1 MKYKLLLLDID
12 GTLRPEGC
20 ERIPRE
26 NADAVNAVQ
35 RLGVKIAIATGRG
48 RTGVGKG
55 LLRSVRPDYW
65 VCAGG
70 AQLLDGKGNELALHR
85 LTNEEMYALVDFF
98 ENYEL
103 PLRFTFHDAN
113 YAYIGYE
120 EFIARD
126 RAKNLHNH
134 ILDGEDQD
142 HHLVEMPF
150 GAFGF
155 LPPERAAQFQQ
166 KYGYLGLR
174 FLYSYPG
181 SDGCD
186 ICQTG
191 VDKGHGLCELAGLA
205 GLTPEE
211 CVAMGDGDN
220 DVPMLAAAGLG
231 IAMENGSEAAKAAA
245 DRTGPDA
252 APHGVAD
259 LCRSLWP
266 EAF

>member
-1 MKYKLLLLDID
+1 MHYKLLLLDID
-12 GTLRPEGC
+12 GTLRPDSC

-26 NADAVNAVQ
+26 NAEAVNAVQ
-35 RLGVKIAIATGRG
+35 RAGVKIAIATGRG

-70 AQLLDGKGNELALHR
+70 AQLLDAAGNDLALHR
-85 LTNEEMYALVDFF
+85 LTHEEMYALVDFF
-98 ENYEL
+98 EDYEL

-113 YAYIGYE
+113 YAYTGYE
-120 EFIARD
+120 EFAARE
-126 RAKNLHNH
+126 RAKNLHNN
-134 ILDGEDQD
+134 IVDGEDQD

-155 LPPERAAQFQQ
+155 APRERAAQFQQ
-166 KYGYLGLR
+166 KYGYLGLQ

-186 ICQTG
+186 ISQAG
-191 VDKGHGLCELAGLA
+191 VDKGRGLCELAALA
-205 GLTPEE
+205 GLTTAD
-211 CVAMGDGDN
+211 CVAVGDGDN
-220 DVPMLAAAGLG
+220 DAAMLRAAGLG
-231 IAMENGSEAAKAAA
+231 IAMANGSEAAKVAA
-245 DRTGPDA
+245 DRIGPDA
-252 APHGVAD
+252 EPFGVAE
-259 LCRSLWP
+259 LCRTLWP

>member
-1 MKYKLLLLDID
+1 MNYKLLLLDID
-12 GTLRPEGC
+12 GTLRHDGY

-55 LLRSVRPDYW
+55 LLRSVKPDYW

-98 ENYEL
+98 EDYEL

-113 YAYIGYE
+113 YAYLGYDT
-120 EFIARD
+120 FMAREK
-126 RAKNLHNH
+126 AKNLHNN
-134 ILDGEDQD
+134 IVDGEDQD

-155 LPPERAAQFQQ
+155 APRERAEQFQQ
-166 KYGYLGLR
+166 KYGYLGLQ

-186 ICQTG
+186 ISQTG
-191 VDKGHGLCELAGLA
+191 VDKGRGLCELAQFA
-205 GLTPEE
+205 GLTPAD
-211 CVAMGDGDN
+211 CVAVGDGDN
-220 DVPMLAAAGLG
+220 DVSMLKAAGLG
-231 IAMENGSEAAKAAA
+231 ISMANGSTAAKAAA
-245 DRTGPDA
+245 DRVGPDA
-252 APHGVAD
+252 TPFGVAE

>member
-98 ENYEL
+98 EDYEL

-134 ILDGEDQD
+134 ILGRGRPGSSPGGDALRCLRLPAPRACRPVPGEVR
-142 HHLVEMPF
+142 LSGTAVPL
-150 GAFGF
+150 F
-155 LPPERAAQFQQ
+155 LPRQRR
-166 KYGYLGLR
+166 LR
-174 FLYSYPG
+174 HLP
-181 SDGCD
+181 
-186 ICQTG
+186 
-191 VDKGHGLCELAGLA
+191 
-205 GLTPEE
+205 
-211 CVAMGDGDN
+211 
-220 DVPMLAAAGLG
+220 
-231 IAMENGSEAAKAAA
+231 
-245 DRTGPDA
+245 DRGGQGPR
-252 APHGVAD
+252 P
-259 LCRSLWP
+259 L
-266 EAF
+266 